1 MGSRTTSA
9 TFTPVSWDEK
19 EVRATEGPRLARA
32 SVVNDYAGGIEA
44 GGSAC
49 EYALVYVTEKTG
61 VFSGMEVLTGAV
73 DGREGT
79 FVVRQSG
86 TFDEDG
92 TIRCTFDVAPGSAT
106 GALTGLTGD
115 GSYEVRL
122 GAEKVA
128 VTFTYSLA

>member
-1 MGSRTTSA
+1 MGSRTTTA

-19 EVRATEGPRLARA
+19 EVRATEGPRLSRA

-44 GGSAC
+44 RGAAC
-49 EYALVYVTEKTG
+49 EYVLCYATEMTG
-61 VFSGMEVLTGAV
+61 VFSGMEVLTGSV

-79 FVVRQSG
+79 FVIRQAG
-86 TFDEDG
+86 TFDEEG

-115 GSYEVRL
+115 GSYEVRH
-122 GAEKVA
+122 GEEKVA
-128 VTFTYSLA
+128 VAFSYTLD